1 MNALR
6 PSLRND
12 SFVSF
17 VAGILVAAMVLV
29 GGPTAW
35 AARIVISPPI
45 EPPQGAEPAGVF
57 SGLPEPLAS
66 PTPIALLAGE
76 SARRKVAE
84 ELWGTFDTATQYEY
98 HLDAGSLEDQQVVS
112 GRDGLGRAFFLE
124 CTLAIELI
132 GLPAEWEGTRA
143 WLVYGVMSTD
153 HGIIAV
159 GGWWFLNGNLER
171 LHLTTTFAD
180 VDRGLLVLARI
191 AEFQDRSN
199 SGCMFADAQYVLDEQ
214 AARNSALACVGQC
227 KNSMMSGGVACAIG
241 AGIAC
246 SGCIAAP
253 PLAPILCPSCVT
265 GFGCIGWAIGNGFA
279 HLANAGE
286 EYDRVVGCACLAA
299 EARAK
304 GLTPPSCPPFKCS
317 CN

>member
-17 VAGILVAAMVLV
+17 VAGILVATMMLM

-35 AARIVISPPI
+35 AAGIAFSPPI
-45 EPPQGAEPAGVF
+45 EPPQSAAPTGIF
-57 SGLPEPLAS
+57 SGSPEPLPS
-66 PTPIALLAGE
+66 PTPGALLAGE
-76 SARRKVAE
+76 AARRKVAE
-84 ELWGTFDTATQYEY
+84 ELWGTFDATTQYEY
-98 HLDAGSLEDQQVVS
+98 HLDAASLEDQQVVS
-112 GRDGLGRAFFLE
+112 GRDGIGRAFFLE
-124 CTLAIELI
+124 CALAIELSV
-132 GLPAEWEGTRA
+132 LPADWEGTRA
-143 WLVYGVMSTD
+143 WLVYGAMSTD

-180 VDRGLLVLARI
+180 VDQGVLVLARI
-191 AEFQDRSN
+191 AEFQSRGN
-199 SGCMFADAQYVLDEQ
+199 SGCMFADAQYELDLQ
-214 AARNSALACVGQC
+214 TARNNARACVEQC
-227 KNSMMSGGVACAIG
+227 KNSMMAGGIACAIG

-253 PLAPILCPSCVT
+253 PLAPILCPGCIAGIGCMGWTIGT
-265 GFGCIGWAIGNGFA
+265 GFAD
-279 HLANAGE
+279 LANAGE
-286 EYDRVVGCACLAA
+286 EYDRVLGCACLAA

-304 GLTPPSCPPFKCS
+304 GLTPPNCPPFKCS